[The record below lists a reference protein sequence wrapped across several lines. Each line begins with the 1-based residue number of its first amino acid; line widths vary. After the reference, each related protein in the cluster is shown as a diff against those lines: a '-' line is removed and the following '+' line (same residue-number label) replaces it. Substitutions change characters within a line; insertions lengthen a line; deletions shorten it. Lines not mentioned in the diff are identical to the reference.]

1 MSDAVFEQRLNMAV
15 APDTAA
21 MQVVNALKGDKGDTG
36 PQGPTGAT
44 GPQGAPG
51 KDYTLTAADKTEIA
65 AEAAAAIAGTS
76 VPAPASAA
84 VGQIVRIK
92 AVDAAGKITQTE
104 AVDLPTGGGSSD
116 TWELITSGEMAE
128 AAALLITTD
137 KDGAALA
144 LKSAQIIVE
153 GATSFAR
160 ATTLRFE
167 VDSSTDSRNREE
179 WAVEYLGDG
188 KNDNPDIRA
197 VYIAEQNKVPILNA
211 ESPAAATWQPN
222 VCKVQ
227 FAKKNTKVNGAN
239 TYSFDP
245 LTKTIKR
252 IYVGSYMGTG
262 KLGAGCKYQIWG
274 IRA

>member
-1 MSDAVFEQRLNMAV
+1 M
-15 APDTAA
+15 
-21 MQVVNALKGDKGDTG
+21 
-36 PQGPTGAT
+36 
-44 GPQGAPG
+44 
-51 KDYTLTAADKTEIA
+51 
-65 AEAAAAIAGTS
+65 
-76 VPAPASAA
+76 
-84 VGQIVRIK
+84 GQIVRIK